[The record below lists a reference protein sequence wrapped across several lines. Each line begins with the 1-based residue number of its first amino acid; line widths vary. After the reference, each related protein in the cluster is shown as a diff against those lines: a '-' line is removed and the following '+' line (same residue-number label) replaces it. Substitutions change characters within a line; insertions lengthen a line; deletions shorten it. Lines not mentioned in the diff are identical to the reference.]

1 MRADDIINTFISPNC
16 IHQVKQAEIKSD
28 VLYLGGGASCI
39 ECLGGHMETESL
51 QVGLGFKLLLLVY
64 LFSQV
69 YGHKLELSD
78 DAWL

>member
-1 MRADDIINTFISPNC
+1 MRADDVVNTIISPYR
-16 IHQVKQAEIKSD
+16 IHEVKQAEIKSY

-51 QVGLGFKLLLLVY
+51 QVGNVFEFLILVY
-64 LFSQV
+64 FLSQINR
-69 YGHKLELSD
+69 HELELSD